1 MAHSKFIQEY
11 IDALQLTDEQIAASM
26 TYLKALEKQLLGAD
40 FKLRRTLM
48 DKQIITNVLNST
60 IADLEKNQAALE
72 ASNTE
77 LLEQKE
83 EIEEKN
89 RILEEQK
96 KIILEK
102 SGHKDRFL
110 ANVSHELRTPLNGIL
125 GIGYLLGNIL
135 QDEKQVNYLN
145 MIVNS
150 AKNLLVIVNDLLDV
164 SRLETHT
171 LSINERPFAL
181 NQLINE
187 LQITVQLQSN
197 ARNLNLFF
205 ETAPN
210 LSNYLIGDKVRLYQI
225 LINLL
230 SNAIKFT
237 HQGSIKLS
245 ITPLEKPLASS
256 LYWIK
261 FSVEDTGIGIDPTE
275 IANIFEDFKQ
285 INSNKDHQGLGLGL
299 SIVKQL
305 VALMKGTIEVSSQ
318 LYSGS
323 CFSVSLPFA
332 IATNEDMAQEQALQ
346 QQKEISHQWKTKQAL
361 LIEDNPV
368 NRLYAESLLTQ
379 WNLVNTKAETIREA
393 KEKVKEQKYDCI
405 FVDIGLP
412 DGNGFDFI
420 KWLQSSQGINQKT
433 PIIVLSATM
442 FEEHQKLASGLQ
454 IKAYLTKPFS
464 PQQLFAEI
472 TKLFGSTVSF
482 SPLLPPNNLV
492 IDKQTT
498 ATTDYLAHLRK
509 LLKGNAN
516 NMQAII
522 TIALEQIQEFIDNT
536 NQSLPDNNWDMVFND
551 AHRLKS
557 TLGTLG
563 IESIREPIIAIE
575 KLTHSRQNLAEI
587 PRIFEHFKQQCQ
599 TEIPKL
605 EAELRQLQ
613 TPK

>member
-1 MAHSKFIQEY
+1 MPSKFIQYY
-11 IDALQLTDEQIAASM
+11 IDALQLNDEQIAVSM
-26 TYLKALEKQLLGAD
+26 THLKALEKQILGAD

-60 IADLEKNQAALE
+60 IADLEKNQADLE

-77 LLEQKE
+77 LLKQKE

-89 RILEEQK
+89 RILEDQK

-110 ANVSHELRTPLNGIL
+110 ANVSHELRTPLNGVL
-125 GIGYLLGNIL
+125 GIGYLLGNTL
-135 QDEKQVNYLN
+135 QDEKQVNFLN
-145 MIVNS
+145 IILNS

-205 ETAPN
+205 ETAPT
-210 LSNYLIGDKVRLYQI
+210 LPNYLIGDKVRLYQI

-237 HQGSIKLS
+237 NQGSIKLS
-245 ITPLEKPLASS
+245 ITPLEKQLNTGV
-256 LYWIK
+256 YWVK

-275 IANIFEDFKQ
+275 IAGIFEDFKQ

-305 VALMKGTIEVSSQ
+305 VGLMKGTIDVSSQ
-318 LYSGS
+318 LYLGS

-332 IATNEDMAQEQALQ
+332 IASNENMAQEQALQ
-346 QQKEISHQWKTKQAL
+346 QQKETSHQWKTKQAL

-379 WNLVNTKAETIREA
+379 WNLINNNAETIREA

-420 KWLQSSQGINQKT
+420 KWLQSSQSINQKT
-433 PIIVLSATM
+433 PIIVLSAAM
-442 FEEHQKLASGLQ
+442 FEEHQTLASELQ
-454 IKAYLTKPFS
+454 IKAYLIKPFS
-464 PQQLFAEI
+464 PQQLFTEI
-472 TKLFGSTVSF
+472 TQLFGSTVSF
-482 SPLLPPNNLV
+482 LPLLPPNNLV
-492 IDKQTT
+492 SNL
-498 ATTDYLAHLRK
+498 APPTTDYLAHLRK
-509 LLKGNAN
+509 LLKGNTK
-516 NMQAII
+516 NMHAII
-522 TIALEQIQEFIDNT
+522 TIALQQIQEFIANT
-536 NQSLPDNNWDMVFND
+536 NQNIPNSNWDMVFND

-563 IESIREPIIAIE
+563 IEKLREPIIAIE
-575 KLTHSRQNLAEI
+575 KLTHTHQNLAEI
-587 PRIFEHFKQQCQ
+587 PSIFEHFKQQCHA
-599 TEIPKL
+599 EIPKL
-605 EAELRQLQ
+605 ESELQQLSP
-613 TPK
+613 PK